1 MIDKIRHIGS
11 VAVAAALLFS
21 VACSSEAPP
30 KQTAAAQVTTEVEV
44 VAIAPVV
51 EQGPRLQAVCPK
63 TPLSSRNTRRLRA
76 YPAICRVLAP
86 TRWRTS

>member
-51 EQGPRLQAVCPK
+51 E
-63 TPLSSRNTRRLRA
+63 
-76 YPAICRVLAP
+76 
-86 TRWRTS
+86 